1 MVILSGFSVS
11 LRPLS
16 IQSVPLNSTTP
27 HIHSKNNS
35 FAYKG
40 IFVRF
45 ISIIMKIFRY
55 LLIILIALGLAY
67 GINYLWKA
75 LPVIS
80 AYGAKNLCSCVFISG
95 REAEEVID
103 SELNFSLIKY
113 GNFEVNHEDSTATGN
128 VFGLAERKA
137 VYRGKLGCT
146 LVIETT
152 EEELRSQPVHSI
164 PAADVEA
171 DTVLRTVEVP
181 DVVNTDKLKAVINDA
196 FDTTYGANTGTRGVV
211 VVYRG
216 QLIAEQYQDPFTPQT
231 PQMGWSMTKSITN
244 ALVGIMVGR
253 GAFEVSDKAP
263 IAEWQNDPRSEITLD
278 DLLRMSS
285 GLQWEEKY
293 EGVSTA
299 TKMLFKSYSTGEF
312 AAEQPLAYDPG
323 THWYYS
329 SGTTNIL
336 SYIIRQQLSQE
347 EYFMLPHR
355 ELFNKLGMT
364 TAVIEPDASGTYV
377 GSSFMYASPRDW
389 TKFALLY
396 LNDGIWN
403 GERILPEGWVEYSI
417 RLTEDSNGR
426 YGAHFWLN
434 KNNVRFKDA
443 PEDTYVMS
451 GFQGQ
456 NVIIIPSEEL
466 IITRLAYDPEEK
478 FDVNGFVRDVL
489 GSIGEE
495 TL

>member
-1 MVILSGFSVS
+1 
-11 LRPLS
+11 
-16 IQSVPLNSTTP
+16 
-27 HIHSKNNS
+27 
-35 FAYKG
+35 
-40 IFVRF
+40 
-45 ISIIMKIFRY
+45 MKIFRY
-55 LLIILIALGLAY
+55 LLIILVSIGLAY
-67 GINYLWKA
+67 GVIYLWMA

-95 REAEEVID
+95 RSAEEVID
-103 SELNFSLIKY
+103 SELNYSLIKY
-113 GNFEVNHEDSTATGN
+113 GSFEIKYEDSSATGS

-146 LVIETT
+146 LVIGTT
-152 EEELRSQPVHSI
+152 EEALRSQPGHLVPASDLGTDTAVWPRGNKI
-164 PAADVEA
+164 PDAI
-171 DTVLRTVEVP
+171 P
-181 DVVNTDKLKAVINDA
+181 VNTDKLKTVINDA
-196 FDTTYGANTGTRGVV
+196 FGDTYGENTGTRGVV
-211 VVYRG
+211 VAYQG
-216 QLIAEQYQDPFTPQT
+216 QLIAEQYREPFTYQT
-231 PQMGWSMTKSITN
+231 PQMGWSMTKSVTN
-244 ALVGIMVGR
+244 ALVGIMAR
-253 GAFEVSDKAP
+253 EGAFKMSDKAP
-263 IAEWQNDPRSEITLD
+263 IEDWQNDPRSGITFD
-278 DLLRMSS
+278 DLMRMSS

-312 AAEQPLAYDPG
+312 AARQPLAYEPG

-336 SYIIRQQLSQE
+336 SYIIKQQLSQE
-347 EYFMLPHR
+347 EYFILPHR

-403 GERILPEGWVEYSI
+403 DEHILPEGWVDYST
-417 RLTEDSNGR
+417 RLTEDSNGK

-434 KNNVRFKDA
+434 KDYVRFKDA

-456 NVIIIPSEEL
+456 NVIIIPSKEL

-489 GSIGEE
+489 RSIDKVSF
-495 TL
+495 